1 MADESK
7 PAEEVKAQENQN
19 QSEPVQQTE
28 NVQSNTEQK
37 VAEVA
42 DDQNDFVEKPASV
55 IAAEGV
61 KPDEPTRNEQ
71 LSFSGGNDQINAVQS
86 EAINGQQQPDQNMT
100 VEKVQDASFASPPE
114 TQV

>member
-7 PAEEVKAQENQN
+7 PAEEVKAQEIQI

-42 DDQNDFVEKPASV
+42 NDQNDFVEKPTSV
-55 IAAEGV
+55 VGPEGV

-71 LSFSGGNDQINAVQS
+71 LSFSGGND
-86 EAINGQQQPDQNMT
+86 
-100 VEKVQDASFASPPE
+100 
-114 TQV
+114 